1 MTDYLLLVNRVKHT
15 LHRCLDILDCLI
27 DDAVETNVYFL
38 TLCDGLRGCVRAHIE
53 TNNDRVGCG
62 CQTDVGLVDRT
73 NTAVDDLD
81 YDFLVG
87 QLHQA
92 LFYCLDRTLY
102 VCLDDQWKFLYISC
116 LDLGEQIVQGK
127 LHLCIFN

>member
-1 MTDYLLLVNRVKHT
+1 MDFAVASGRT
-15 LHRCLDILDCLI
+15 LKPIMIALD
-27 DDAVETNVYFL
+27 AAARL
-38 TLCDGLRGCVRAHIE
+38 TSDSF
-53 TNNDRVGCG
+53 
-62 CQTDVGLVDRT
+62 DRT

-116 LDLGEQIVQGK
+116 FDLGEQIVQGK